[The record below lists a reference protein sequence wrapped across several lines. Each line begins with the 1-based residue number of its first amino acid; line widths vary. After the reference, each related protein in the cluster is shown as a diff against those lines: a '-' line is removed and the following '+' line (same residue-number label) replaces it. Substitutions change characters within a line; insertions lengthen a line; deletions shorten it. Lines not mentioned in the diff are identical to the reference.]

1 MTANSH
7 AIFRIFNF
15 VVISTLV
22 LSCMAS
28 QSAGNVSSGYDM
40 GLLVLS
46 RNATAASVRL
56 NDASVDHVDLA
67 PPNGVPPVRSNLTII
82 GCATVAST
90 FVNATCRLTEQ
101 VISCRPAVTIFAG
114 TLSGGLVKQTPHDH
128 RLAREQSLKV
138 V

>member
-1 MTANSH
+1 
-7 AIFRIFNF
+7 
-15 VVISTLV
+15 
-22 LSCMAS
+22 
-28 QSAGNVSSGYDM
+28 M

-67 PPNGVPPVRSNLTII
+67 PPNGVPPATSNLTII

-101 VISCRPAVTIFAG
+101 VTSCRPAVTIFPG

-128 RLAREQSLKV
+128 RLVRQQSLKV
-138 V
+138 